1 MVSFA
6 NTCWFRGGF
15 LKLCVNSR
23 CNGFLVCFIV
33 FVCYF
38 SMFSWVLEVHVK
50 FIAHILLQVLR
61 MHSGE
66 SDIEVERL
74 RMLLLLFL

>member
-1 MVSFA
+1 
-6 NTCWFRGGF
+6 
-15 LKLCVNSR
+15 
-23 CNGFLVCFIV
+23 
-33 FVCYF
+33 
-38 SMFSWVLEVHVK
+38 VHVK

-74 RMLLLLFL
+74 RMILLLFL